1 MSARP
6 DRLTIL
12 ASNPFF
18 GALPENDLARIA
30 PLLREVSVPP
40 GDFLVREGDRAVE
53 VFIIDDG
60 EMQVLKR
67 HPGDGR
73 LQEISRLGPGQSVG
87 ELALIDEAPRSA
99 SVRALTLTRLYA
111 LAVAD
116 VAEAGAAAV
125 IRTRLTQAVTR
136 RLRDTNELTAQAL
149 ALQLAMGRFLTFI
162 IFLLSI
168 YAYVLSGL
176 SHVATRSISTTPI
189 TLGLSTLLIGVSFS
203 MMRRLGYPL
212 AFYGLTA
219 RGWRRALVEGVLFSI
234 PLCAIIVAVKWVLLR
249 VAMGVADK
257 PVFDPFAALNLAAV
271 PGAGAGT
278 LLAMAA
284 VYAFHAPLQEF
295 LVRGALQSPL
305 QQFLGGA
312 GGHWSPII
320 ASNLIFS
327 AFHLYIS
334 LGFALVTFLP
344 GLFWGWMY
352 ARHGTLVGVA
362 VSHILVGLW
371 TVFVVGIEGVV

>member
-1 MSARP
+1 MSAAT
-6 DRLTIL
+6 DRLAIL

-18 GALPENDLARIA
+18 GALPETDLARIA
-30 PLLREVSVPP
+30 PLLREVAVPP
-40 GDFLVREGDRAVE
+40 GDFLVREGERAVE

-60 EMQVLKR
+60 EVQVLKR
-67 HPGDGR
+67 HPGDGH

-99 SVRALTLTRLYA
+99 SVRALTPTRLYA

-116 VAEAGAAAV
+116 VAEAGTGAV
-125 IRTRLTQAVTR
+125 LRTRLTQAITR

-162 IFLLSI
+162 IFLLSL

-176 SHVATRSISTTPI
+176 SHVASKTISTTPI
-189 TLGLSTLLIGVSFS
+189 TLGLSTLLIGASFA

-212 AFYGLTA
+212 AFYGLTT
-219 RGWRRALVEGVLFSI
+219 RGWRRALVEGVLLTI
-234 PLCAIIVAVKWVLLR
+234 PLCGVVVAVKWLLLR
-249 VAMGVADK
+249 VAMGMADT
-257 PVFDPFAALNLAAV
+257 PIFDPFVALNMAAT
-271 PGAGAGT
+271 PDAGAGT

-334 LGFALVTFLP
+334 FGFALVTFLP
-344 GLFWGWMY
+344 GLFWGWLY
-352 ARHGTLVGVA
+352 ARHGTLIGVSL
-362 VSHILVGLW
+362 SHVILGLW
-371 TVFVVGIEGVV
+371 TVFVVGIEGIV

>member
-162 IFLLSI
+162 IFLLSL

-176 SHVATRSISTTPI
+176 SHIATRSISTTPI

-219 RGWRRALVEGVLFSI
+219 RGWRPAPAPEPSSRWPRSTRSTPRSRSSSSAAHSRVRSSSSSAGRAVTGRRS
-234 PLCAIIVAVKWVLLR
+234 
-249 VAMGVADK
+249 
-257 PVFDPFAALNLAAV
+257 
-271 PGAGAGT
+271 
-278 LLAMAA
+278 
-284 VYAFHAPLQEF
+284 
-295 LVRGALQSPL
+295 SPRTSS
-305 QQFLGGA
+305 
-312 GGHWSPII
+312 SPPSTSTSRS
-320 ASNLIFS
+320 ASRS
-327 AFHLYIS
+327 
-334 LGFALVTFLP
+334 
-344 GLFWGWMY
+344 
-352 ARHGTLVGVA
+352 
-362 VSHILVGLW
+362 
-371 TVFVVGIEGVV
+371 